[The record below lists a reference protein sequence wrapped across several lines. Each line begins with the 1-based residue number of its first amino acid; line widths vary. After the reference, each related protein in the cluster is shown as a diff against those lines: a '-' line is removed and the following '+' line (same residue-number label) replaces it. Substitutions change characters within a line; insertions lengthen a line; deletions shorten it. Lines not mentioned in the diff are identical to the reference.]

1 MFNILNPEDLTLT
14 KPCGFLYVNL
24 QGINLHLKR
33 DLKSIALSLHLQ
45 PLILHL
51 QRFTSQKLFIGMR
64 LTQLSKQ
71 YSNAVFFKFIK
82 APIWLKSRP
91 CLSKC
96 CVQGSLLFYYFLISH
111 ETKYHLSSLTEYLCL
126 PIYFY
131 R

>member
-51 QRFTSQKLFIGMR
+51 QHFTSQKLFIGMR

-71 YSNAVFFKFIK
+71 YSKAVFF
-82 APIWLKSRP
+82 
-91 CLSKC
+91 
-96 CVQGSLLFYYFLISH
+96 
-111 ETKYHLSSLTEYLCL
+111 
-126 PIYFY
+126 
-131 R
+131 